1 MRSTHKAFR
10 LVSIAIGLALLMVA
24 GTAAMIGVISSP
36 APVAGLDHPLAIPP
50 VRQAEAMPPV
60 ERDTL
65 LYQRVAGR
73 DGITQWVL
81 TEEPGT
87 PLSKGRN
94 AADTLAGINASAD
107 TGGLNNA
114 GYGLLARPAGLNK
127 VVRICSSTVT
137 RAKSKAPDA
146 YDMLCNTVSES

>member
-10 LVSIAIGLALLMVA
+10 LLSIAIGLALLMVA

-50 VRQAEAMPPV
+50 VHQAEAILPPV
-60 ERDTL
+60 ESDTL

-73 DGITQWVL
+73 DGIAQWVL
-81 TEEPGT
+81 TEAPGT
-87 PLSKGRN
+87 PLSKGR

-107 TGGLNNA
+107 TGGLNSA